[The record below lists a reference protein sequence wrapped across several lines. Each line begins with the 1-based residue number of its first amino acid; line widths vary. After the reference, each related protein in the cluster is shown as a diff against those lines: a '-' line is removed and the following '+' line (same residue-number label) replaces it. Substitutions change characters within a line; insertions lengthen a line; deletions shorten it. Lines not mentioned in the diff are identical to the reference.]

1 MLKMTEMKN
10 LNMLE
15 QMINDQDE
23 KQRKY
28 QV

>member
-15 QMINDQDE
+15 QMIQNQDE